1 RTATSSTGWV
11 LASQIK
17 VLLPNVKS
25 LAIMSAGLPAGPRP
39 APLPAHSPAG
49 PLENVNIGK
58 LRAIF
63 QKGQKLGNRAR
74 VFSKIG
80 DSSVRDQQ
88 FLYGFGLNKQ
98 TLGPYSYLQ
107 ATIDFFSIPARPGFA
122 NSFVNESLAAVPAF
136 NAAAAFDASWTS
148 WTDPN
153 KVCSAEE
160 GPLDCELRVVQPS
173 ILIIKLGLEDMFVL
187 TPDEYRTYLHQIV
200 LHTMERGTI
209 PLLCTFASNPHESKY
224 PHAGENAV
232 KLNQVIREIAAAEQ
246 IPLLELRE
254 PVMRLP
260 DLGLNPEGIHV
271 SDWAGDPYNFSGDQ
285 ERWGITLV
293 NLLTLQMLDRL
304 RVEVLAR

>member
-1 RTATSSTGWV
+1 MQGRSRISLVCVCLLLVTTSVQSTGIARAASRMLLLASQTQSGPDALVSTPSGAALRTGPGTGYRVIARLAVKTPLSLTGRNATSTWFQARTATSSTGWV

-39 APLPAHSPAG
+39 APLPAPLPAHSPAG

-74 VFSKIG
+74 AFSKIG

-98 TLGPYSYLQ
+98 TLGAYSYLQ

-160 GPLDCELRVVQPS
+160 GPLDCELRVV
-173 ILIIKLGLEDMFVL
+173 
-187 TPDEYRTYLHQIV
+187 
-200 LHTMERGTI
+200 
-209 PLLCTFASNPHESKY
+209 
-224 PHAGENAV
+224 
-232 KLNQVIREIAAAEQ
+232 
-246 IPLLELRE
+246 
-254 PVMRLP
+254 
-260 DLGLNPEGIHV
+260 
-271 SDWAGDPYNFSGDQ
+271 
-285 ERWGITLV
+285 
-293 NLLTLQMLDRL
+293 
-304 RVEVLAR
+304 